1 MNELAIIGGIALGT
15 ALLTAIAASR
25 VGFLIG
31 KTHGFL
37 EGQSSIINPII
48 DRVAKGEEEITVGIY
63 QATSLRTW
71 YGPMPGTVHGFN
83 HLAFK
88 LAGETGEF
96 MEHVGKAL
104 RDDPGTL
111 EDFHNGFVKF
121 TPERRKAL
129 LKELG
134 DVLWYITV
142 LAKELNSSLIEVMA
156 MNVIKLRDRH
166 ARGKMKGSGDD
177 R

>member
-1 MNELAIIGGIALGT
+1 LNEFAIIGGIALGT

-37 EGQSSIINPII
+37 EGQDAIIKPII
-48 DRVAKGEEEITVGIY
+48 DRVAKGEEEITAGIY

-71 YGPMPGTVHGFN
+71 YGPMPGTVLGFV
-83 HLAFK
+83 HLQAK
-88 LAGETGEF
+88 LNGEVGEF
-96 MEHVGKAL
+96 AEHFGKAL

-111 EDFHNGFVKF
+111 EDWHNGFIKF
-121 TPERRKAL
+121 APDRRKAL

-134 DVLWYITV
+134 DILWYVTV

-156 MNVIKLRDRH
+156 MNVVKLRDRH
-166 ARGKMKGSGDD
+166 ARGKMKGAGDD